1 MILWSWL
8 WLASPEQPAPTAHA
22 AYHEGLRLARE
33 EQRDASARE
42 FQVARSRGQG
52 ELRNAAVYNLATLA
66 LQEAERWRAEL
77 PEVRKSAPA
86 AALPLPPLPS
96 GTGQQPG
103 QQPDPLTEARK
114 HYLEARRH
122 CVERLRLDWRDGD
135 TRAQAELVTRRLKEL
150 DEIEKQRQQQQQQQ
164 QDQKPQ
170 DQKDQKDQK
179 DPESK
184 QDQQDPQQ
192 PDQPPEK
199 PPEKPDPSAQ
209 DKPEEPPSESAKPE
223 DSQPKTPPKEP
234 QPQPGEPSLSKE
246 EMVQL
251 LDRLQ
256 KLEEQAEKL
265 KAQMREA
272 RRTSVK
278 KDW

>member
-1 MILWSWL
+1 MMILWSWL
-8 WLASPEQPAPTAHA
+8 WLASPQQPAPTAHA

-33 EQRDASARE
+33 EQREASARE

-52 ELRNAAVYNLATLA
+52 ELRNAAIYNLGTLA

-96 GTGQQPG
+96 GAGQQPG

-150 DEIEKQRQQQQQQQ
+150 DEIEKQRQQQQQQ
-164 QDQKPQ
+164 DQKPQ
-170 DQKDQKDQK
+170 DQKDQKD
-179 DPESK
+179 PENK
-184 QDQQDPQQ
+184 QDQKDPQQ
-192 PDQPPEK
+192 PDKPPEK
-199 PPEKPDPSAQ
+199 PQEKPDPSAQ
-209 DKPEEPPSESAKPE
+209 DKPEESPSESAKPE
-223 DSQPKTPPKEP
+223 ESQPETPPKEP

-272 RRTSVK
+272 RRTAVK